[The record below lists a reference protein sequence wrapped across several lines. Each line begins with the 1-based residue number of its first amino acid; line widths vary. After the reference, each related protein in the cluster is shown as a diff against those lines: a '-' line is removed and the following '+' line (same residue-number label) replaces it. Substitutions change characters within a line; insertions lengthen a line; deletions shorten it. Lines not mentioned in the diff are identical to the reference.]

1 MARERSSGKLL
12 TATNAPALTRIASKT
27 SAARLIGL
35 PGRGGSSTPRMLKT
49 SAVLP
54 EDVPLYNEGR
64 ALLFMV
70 MMGLF
75 RVKAARSRRSG

>member
-1 MARERSSGKLL
+1 LA
-12 TATNAPALTRIASKT
+12 ATNTPALTKTTIKT
-27 SAARLIGL
+27 SAARLIKLL
-35 PGRGGSSTPRMLKT
+35 PDRRGGSSTPRMLKT

-70 MMGLF
+70 MMDLF
-75 RVKAARSRRSG
+75 RVKAARSK